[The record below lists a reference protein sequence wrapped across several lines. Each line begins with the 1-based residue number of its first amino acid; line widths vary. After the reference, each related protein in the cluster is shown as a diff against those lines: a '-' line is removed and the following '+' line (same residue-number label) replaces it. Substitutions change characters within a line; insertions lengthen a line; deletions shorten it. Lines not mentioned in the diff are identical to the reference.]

1 MKMNGELILNH
12 VESKKILDA
21 MRMLAK
27 GRTTPIED
35 LCKKLAEETDDYHQ
49 MDEYSNL
56 LKQGISTILQKEEE
70 KEVLS
75 LFKSGGTTALQEKIK
90 GIEDFKLVS
99 FLIVR

>member
-27 GRTTPIED
+27 GKTAPIED
-35 LCKKLAEETDDYHQ
+35 VCAELAEETDDYHQ

-56 LKQGISTILQKEEE
+56 LKQGIRWMIVYFQNSKKGSI
-70 KEVLS
+70 
-75 LFKSGGTTALQEKIK
+75 KIQY
-90 GIEDFKLVS
+90 
-99 FLIVR
+99 

>member
-1 MKMNGELILNH
+1 LILNH

-21 MRMLAK
+21 LRILTK
-27 GRTTPIED
+27 GRTAPIED
-35 LCKKLAEETDDYHQ
+35 VCKELAGETDDYHQ
-49 MDEYSNL
+49 MDEYSTL
-56 LKQGISTILQKEEE
+56 LKQGIRTILQKEEE

-75 LFKSGGTTALQEKIK
+75 LFKSGGTTALEEKIK